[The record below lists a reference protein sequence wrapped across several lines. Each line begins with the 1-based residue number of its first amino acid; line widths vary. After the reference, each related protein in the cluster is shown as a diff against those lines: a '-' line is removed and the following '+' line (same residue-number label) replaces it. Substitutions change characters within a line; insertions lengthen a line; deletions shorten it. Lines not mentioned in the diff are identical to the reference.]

1 MTKKRVGWLLGTL
14 AVLLAGAVGLAG
26 AGEQKEKKAETKTVY
41 SVAFD
46 GHPRLGVHVS
56 DMDAEKAQEL
66 RLPEEY
72 GALIEKV
79 EEDSPAA
86 KAGLQANDVILSF
99 AGERV
104 RSVQQLRRLVR
115 ETPPGRS
122 VSMEVSRDGQ
132 RRTLQ
137 VTPATH
143 HAEMALPEVH
153 VPHIEV
159 PRLSLPDINTWVI
172 GHGPRLGISGDELT
186 PQLAEYFGVQQGKG
200 VLVREVLAASAAD
213 KAGLKAG
220 DVIVA
225 VDDKPV
231 ATLNE
236 LRRAL
241 GDTDE
246 DRETTLTIVRDRRE
260 QTLKVTL
267 EKPQPRSPR
276 QTAELEMS
284 VDPEAGKEWAAEM
297 KAAAEEWQEE
307 LKQWREEF
315 EQELRQQKEEWR
327 HSLES
332 EEMEKELMR
341 LREGLRVL

>member
-1 MTKKRVGWLLGTL
+1 MTKKRVGWLLGAL
-14 AVLLAGAVGLAG
+14 AVLLAGTVGLAG
-26 AGEQKEKKAETKTVY
+26 AGEQKEKKAEAKTVY
-41 SVAFD
+41 SFAFD
-46 GHPRLGVHVS
+46 GHARLGVHVS
-56 DMDAEKAQEL
+56 DVGAEKAREL
-66 RLPEEY
+66 KLAEEY

-79 EEDSPAA
+79 DEDSPAA

-137 VTPATH
+137 VTPEAH
-143 HAEMALPEVH
+143 DFEMRLPEIH
-153 VPHIEV
+153 IPRIEV
-159 PRLSLPDINTWVI
+159 PRLELPEINTWVI
-172 GHGPRLGISGDELT
+172 GRGPRLGISGDELT
-186 PQLAEYFGVQQGKG
+186 PQLAAYFGVKQGKG
-200 VLVREVLAASAAD
+200 ILVREVLAASAAD

-225 VDDKPV
+225 VDAKPV
-231 ATLNE
+231 ATISE
-236 LRRAL
+236 LRHAL
-241 GDTDE
+241 GDTEE
-246 DRETTLTIVRDRRE
+246 DGETTLTIVRDRRE

-276 QTAELEMS
+276 RVAEVEINIDPEVGREWATEMEATAQEWKEELE
-284 VDPEAGKEWAAEM
+284 
-297 KAAAEEWQEE
+297 
-307 LKQWREEF
+307 QWRKEF
-315 EQELRQQKEEWR
+315 EQELRQHKDEWR
-327 HSLES
+327 RGLES
-332 EEMEKELMR
+332 EKLQELMR

>member
-1 MTKKRVGWLLGTL
+1 MTSKRVGWLLGTL
-14 AVLLAGAVGLAG
+14 IVVLAGAVALVR
-26 AGEQKEKKAETKTVY
+26 AGEQQEKKVETKAFY

-46 GHPRLGVHVS
+46 GHARLGVHVS
-56 DMDAEKAQEL
+56 DVDAEKAREL
-66 RLPEEY
+66 KLAEEY

-104 RSVQQLRRLVR
+104 RSVQQLRRLVQ

-122 VSMEVSRDGQ
+122 VSVELSRDGQ

-137 VTPATH
+137 VTPEPH
-143 HAEMALPEVH
+143 HFEMRLPGVH
-153 VPHIEV
+153 IPRIEV
-159 PRLSLPDINTWVI
+159 PRLELPDIGTWVI
-172 GHGPRLGISGDELT
+172 ERRPRLGISGDELT
-186 PQLAEYFGVQQGKG
+186 PQLAEYFGVKQGKG
-200 VLVREVLAASAAD
+200 VLVREVMAASAAD

-231 ATLNE
+231 ATIGE
-236 LRRAL
+236 LRHAL
-241 GDTDE
+241 ADTE
-246 DRETTLTIVRDRRE
+246 EGQETSLTIVRDRRE

-276 QTAELEMS
+276 RITEVEINI
-284 VDPEAGKEWAAEM
+284 DPEVGKEWAAEM
-297 KAAAEEWQEE
+297 KATAEEWKEE
-307 LKQWREEF
+307 LKQWRKEF

-327 HSLES
+327 RGLES
-332 EEMEKELMR
+332 EELQELMR